1 MAQAL
6 GFKGRVAIVTGSS
19 KGIGRA
25 YAELFA
31 ARGAQVV
38 VNGRGRA
45 AVAETVAAIK
55 ARGDEAIANIG
66 DVSTEAGANALIAQ
80 TLADYGRIDIVVNN
94 AGILNFSPFEE
105 MSAKVFNETMAVN
118 LGSAFYVTRAAWP
131 YLIKQGYGRVLT
143 SPSQGVFGAAN
154 VAHYSASKGACIG
167 LLRTLSL
174 EGKPHG
180 INVNGIIPFA
190 YTDMYVASSQ
200 SGATNMAEEEN
211 AEVFAAAQKK
221 LDPKLVAPTAGWLC
235 HENCTTTGEMVHVGG
250 GRVARVFLA
259 ETPGYYDP
267 GHTLESVRDNWLK
280 VCSEAG
286 YVVPA
291 FVLDSLNMTLQRA
304 GLALPAGD

>member
-190 YTDMYVASSQ
+190 YTDMYVASSA
-200 SGATNMAEEEN
+200 SGEPLAKEGVAD
-211 AEVFAAAQKK
+211 VFASAPKL
-221 LDPKLVAPTAGWLC
+221 LDPKLVAPAVAWLC
-235 HENCTTTGEMVHVGG
+235 HESCDVTGEMVHAGG
-250 GRVARVFLA
+250 GRFSRVFMA
-259 ETPGYYDP
+259 ETPGFFEYNP
-267 GHTLESVRDNWLK
+267 TPESVRDNWST
-280 VCSEAG
+280 VCEEANYIVPRDTLDPLLVVMRRLGLAPAEAG
-286 YVVPA
+286 
-291 FVLDSLNMTLQRA
+291 
-304 GLALPAGD
+304 